1 MLTLKEEENE
11 ENRSGPRTSS
21 LLRGQK
27 PLRRASRGRR
37 EIKGIPHATLQ
48 AGREEGLGS
57 LGYLK

>member
-48 AGREEGLGS
+48 AGREEGLG
-57 LGYLK
+57 